1 MAALTI
7 ESLIQVD
14 ITGLETMGPGTGSAG
29 SMVISVWWLANDR
42 YVIRVCTDTFN
53 DGGKTKR
60 HIYIIVRSTQY
71 GAFT

>member
-29 SMVISVWWLANDR
+29 SMVISVW
-42 YVIRVCTDTFN
+42 VSTFMTL
-53 DGGKTKR
+53 GLKHG
-60 HIYIIVRSTQY
+60 STL
-71 GAFT
+71 